1 MMPTTAII
9 TTPPGVPIRVRAAD
23 GNRRPARF
31 KPGAPADPLRS
42 LVAATTA
49 AASASAGKAP
59 LAIGPSAGALTYRLA
74 GTIVPV
80 IFWPP
85 AGRAAIPGAAP
96 YRKGGAITPAVPAG
110 APANIRLTAAAK
122 SFDFALFFSPLPA
135 GPSIAGANT
144 WERNAAATGGTP
156 MKHARGAAADAATAW
171 AGAAPATYRI
181 LKPAKS

>member
-1 MMPTTAII
+1 M
-9 TTPPGVPIRVRAAD
+9 RAA

-49 AASASAGKAP
+49 AASAGKAP

-96 YRKGGAITPAVPAG
+96 YRKGGAVTPAVPAG

-135 GPSIAGANT
+135 GAGAGAAT
-144 WERNAAATGGTP
+144 GIGIGIGIGIGERNAATTGGTP
-156 MKHARGAAADAATAW
+156 MKHARGAAADAATAR
-171 AGAAPATYRI
+171 AGAAPARHRI

>member
-1 MMPTTAII
+1 MMPTTAIT
-9 TTPPGVPIRVRAAD
+9 TTPSGAPIRVRAAD

-31 KPGAPADPLRS
+31 KPGAPSDPLRS

-49 AASASAGKAP
+49 AASAAAGKAP
-59 LAIGPSAGALTYRLA
+59 LAIGPSAGASTYRLA

-96 YRKGGAITPAVPAG
+96 YRKGGAVTPAVPAG

-122 SFDFALFFSPLPA
+122 SFDFALFFIPLPA
-135 GPSIAGANT
+135 GPAAGIG
-144 WERNAAATGGTP
+144 ERNAATTGGTP
-156 MKHARGAAADAATAW
+156 MKHARGADADAATAR
-171 AGAAPATYRI
+171 AGADPANHRI